1 MRTVEYGKE
10 NKEVIM
16 FLHGGGLS
24 WWNYREIAE
33 MLADKYHIIIPILD
47 GHSGSNHSF
56 TSIEDNANRIIEYID
71 EKYNHSIK
79 MIGGVSL
86 GGQILIEM
94 LSQRNDICEYAFI
107 ESALVIPMKLTNM
120 LIKPSMDMSYFL
132 IKEKWFSKLQFKSL
146 RIKENLF
153 NDYYKDTCAI
163 TKENYISFL
172 KANSSYTT
180 KEELKN
186 TKSKV
191 YIFVGQKE
199 LSNIIESGKIL
210 NSMIPDSILKINK
223 EMYHGE
229 FSINYTDKYV
239 DKLLK
244 VLSR

>member
-1 MRTVEYGKE
+1 MITVEYGKE

-33 MLADKYHIIIPILD
+33 MLEDKYHIVIPILD
-47 GHSGSNHSF
+47 GHSGSNQSF
-56 TSIEDNANRIIEYID
+56 TSIEDNANRIIEFID
-71 EKYNHSIK
+71 QKYNGSIK

-86 GGQILIEM
+86 GGQILLEV

-120 LIKPSMDMSYFL
+120 FIKPSMDMSYPL
-132 IKEKWFSKLQFKSL
+132 IKQKWFSKLQFKSL

-163 TKENYISFL
+163 SKENYISFL

-210 NSMIPDSILKINK
+210 NSLIPNSILKINK

-239 DKLLK
+239 DTLLK
-244 VLSR
+244 VLSK

>member
-71 EKYNHSIK
+71 EKYNRSIK

-86 GGQILIEM
+86 GGQILVEM

-146 RIKENLF
+146 KIKNDLFEEYYRDTCLISKENMIAFLEENSVF
-153 NDYYKDTCAI
+153 SLKDTISNVCAKVFI
-163 TKENYISFL
+163 YVGDKENQAMKKSAKFIHSKIPNSELYIL
-172 KANSSYTT
+172 PNLA
-180 KEELKN
+180 
-186 TKSKV
+186 
-191 YIFVGQKE
+191 
-199 LSNIIESGKIL
+199 
-210 NSMIPDSILKINK
+210 
-223 EMYHGE
+223 HGE
-229 FSINYTDKYV
+229 FSINHASEYV
-239 DKLLK
+239 NEINKML
-244 VLSR
+244 